1 MRVILF
7 HPRTFHE
14 RNYRNFWIPYSIL
27 SVGSELKNNGYDIL
41 LIDNNLEMLENEGF
55 SGLVKKVLTDDTIF
69 IGISCM
75 IGHQI
80 REGLQFAS
88 AVREADSNIPL
99 IWGGPAPTI
108 ISDYFVRSSLVDV
121 IVRGQGEATA
131 NELACRL
138 SNHLPIS
145 IKDVRG
151 TWCRTDGGF
160 LKNPERG
167 NLSREGFAKYDYSL
181 LPTIQYLRSDEHIS
195 DKVLN
200 HFSSQGCPYECGF
213 CSEVALY
220 NRRWMPQVVDR
231 TVEEVSELVEV
242 YGANGIKFYDANFF
256 VNKKRVLSFAN
267 AVFKRGWNIKWAAS
281 AHPKNILI
289 CNDEELDLIKE
300 SGCSRILI
308 GAESGND
315 EELKYIKKNMTK
327 EDVIEVAKMLGK
339 RKIHGS
345 FTVIVGYPGFP
356 EKNIDRTL
364 DFGRMLRD
372 ISDLH
377 EIKAHI
383 YAPYP
388 GTPLYKDGIKNGFTP
403 PRTLEDWAKYDYYE
417 AQTTWLK
424 EGLADEIREFN
435 KEYCPYVL

>member
-1 MRVILF
+1 MRAILF

-14 RNYRNFWIPYSIL
+14 KNYRNFWIPYSIL
-27 SVGSELKNNGYDIL
+27 SVGSELKKNGYDVCL
-41 LIDNNLEMLENEGF
+41 VDNNLEMLENDSF

-69 IGISCM
+69 VGISCM

-80 REGLQFAS
+80 IEGLQFAS
-88 AVREADSNIPL
+88 TVRDKNPTIPL

-108 ISDYFVRSSLVDV
+108 ISDYFTQSSLVDV
-121 IVRGQGEATA
+121 IVRGQGEVTA
-131 NELACRL
+131 SELAYCL
-138 SNHLPIS
+138 SNSLPIA
-145 IKDVRG
+145 IKDVNG
-151 TWCRTDGGF
+151 VWCRAENGF
-160 LKNPERG
+160 SKNPERG
-167 NLSREGFAKYDYSL
+167 NSSRENFAKYDYNL
-181 LPTIQYLRSDEHIS
+181 LPVKDYLRSDEHIS
-195 DKVLN
+195 DGVLN

-220 NRRWMPQVVDR
+220 NRKWMPQVVDR
-231 TVEEVSELVEV
+231 TIEEVSELVDV

-267 AVFKRGWNIKWAAS
+267 AVLKKGWNIKWAAS
-281 AHPKNILI
+281 AHPKNILV
-289 CNDEELDLIKE
+289 CNDDELNLIKE

-327 EDVIEVAKMLGK
+327 EDVIEVAKRLGK
-339 RKIHGS
+339 IKIHGS

-356 EKNIDRTL
+356 EENIDKTL
-364 DFGRMLRD
+364 DFGRMLRE

-388 GTPLYKDGIKNGFTP
+388 GTPLYEDAIRNGFTP
-403 PRTLEDWAKYDYYE
+403 PRTLEDWAQYDYYE
-417 AQTTWLK
+417 AQTLWLR
-424 EGLADEIREFN
+424 EGLTDEIREFN